1 MFLRFSFL
9 VVLCLFFSCNSEDTD
24 KINIGFSQCISDDIW
39 REEMNHSM
47 QVEADLHPEVDLEI
61 VISNRN
67 VKKQIAQI
75 NKFVY
80 DKVDIIIISPLESIE
95 IVPAI
100 ENAYDSGIPVILIDR
115 KINSDKY
122 TAFLGADNLSI
133 GRLTANYI
141 ASKTVK
147 PIRVIELMPDDF
159 SSPTLDRSLG
169 FNQVAERSKNI
180 KEVIT
185 LKPYTDGAYAQL
197 LDSVSFEEVNSVFAF
212 NDLIAKWAWSVADR
226 KGIANNLKIVGVD
239 GLLGPDQGIEMV
251 LENKLKATI
260 LYPTGGAEAIKLA
273 LRIANGEQV
282 PKNNELDIVLIDQL
296 NADIMKHQL
305 LKIKNQQADIE
316 NQIDAIEEQERLYSN
331 QNNLLKITFCFLLLI
346 LGLAVYSI
354 RSIFIIRKKNRQLLI
369 NNDKITIQRNQIE
382 KIAKEVKESND
393 AKVNFF
399 TGLSHE
405 FKTPITLI
413 TTSLESLREMFGTK
427 NSPIPFEISLI
438 ENNSRRLLRLVN
450 NLLDFRKVEDQKFN
464 LRVSK
469 TNIYTFSNNIF
480 KEFEREAIRRNIEF
494 KLIAIATDLE
504 IYFDRS
510 LMDKV
515 YFNLLSNAFKFT
527 PDNGKITIE
536 LKELQNSIQ
545 IKFSDSGIGIPDK
558 ELDSVFK
565 PFFKGSNNRKNSS
578 GIGLFLSKQFVDLH
592 LGEIEVQ
599 SVHGSTFIITL
610 FKGNKHFNEDQI
622 TVEQDISDFTET
634 TSSLSFD
641 LFEQDLELTNSANSD
656 KERYQILVI
665 EDNKDLLQFLAKK
678 LAQQFEIYTSDG
690 TNAIEKA
697 TEEIPDIIICD
708 INLPDKNG
716 FEICATLKDNLT
728 TSHIPIILLTANSD
742 KESYLK
748 GLDAKA
754 DLYITKPFSYDV
766 LMQSIKSML
775 YNREKLRYYFTN
787 NLFRENPT
795 LQIKSPEQKFLID
808 INDIVKN
815 SFENADFS
823 VENLAESMGISR
835 VQLYRKTKA
844 ILGYGVNDFI
854 NNFRLAKAQE
864 LLEKSNN
871 NISEIAY
878 QSGFSTPSYFST
890 AFKAKYG
897 ESPAAYRKNFKNQ

>member
-1 MFLRFSFL
+1 MLKRFYFLFLSFL
-9 VVLCLFFSCNSEDTD
+9 LFSCNSESNN
-24 KINIGFSQCISDDIW
+24 KITVGFSQCISEDIW

-47 QVEADLHPEVDLEI
+47 QVEADLHPEIDLEI

-75 NKFVY
+75 NKFVN
-80 DKVDIIIISPLESIE
+80 DKVDVIIISPLESTE

-141 ASKTVK
+141 ASETVK

-159 SSPTLDRSLG
+159 SSPALDRSLG

-185 LKPYTDGAYAQL
+185 LKPYTDGAFAQL
-197 LDSVSFEEVNSVFAF
+197 LDSVSFEEVNYVFAF
-212 NDLIAKWAWSVADR
+212 NDLIAKWAWNVADR
-226 KGIANNLKIVGVD
+226 KGFANNSKIVGVD

-480 KEFEREAIRRNIEF
+480 KEFEREAVRRNIEF
-494 KLIAIATDLE
+494 KLIAVATDLE

-545 IKFSDSGIGIPDK
+545 IKFLDSGIGIPDK

-634 TSSLSFD
+634 TSSLSLD
-641 LFEQDLELTNSANSD
+641 LYEQDLELTNSANND
-656 KERYQILVI
+656 KEQYQILVI

-795 LQIKSPEQKFLID
+795 LQINSPEQKFLID

-854 NNFRLAKAQE
+854 NNFRLARAQE

>member
-393 AKVNFF
+393 AKVN
-399 TGLSHE
+399 S
-405 FKTPITLI
+405 
-413 TTSLESLREMFGTK
+413 
-427 NSPIPFEISLI
+427 
-438 ENNSRRLLRLVN
+438 
-450 NLLDFRKVEDQKFN
+450 
-464 LRVSK
+464 
-469 TNIYTFSNNIF
+469 
-480 KEFEREAIRRNIEF
+480 
-494 KLIAIATDLE
+494 
-504 IYFDRS
+504 
-510 LMDKV
+510 
-515 YFNLLSNAFKFT
+515 
-527 PDNGKITIE
+527 
-536 LKELQNSIQ
+536 
-545 IKFSDSGIGIPDK
+545 
-558 ELDSVFK
+558 
-565 PFFKGSNNRKNSS
+565 
-578 GIGLFLSKQFVDLH
+578 
-592 LGEIEVQ
+592 
-599 SVHGSTFIITL
+599 
-610 FKGNKHFNEDQI
+610 
-622 TVEQDISDFTET
+622 
-634 TSSLSFD
+634 
-641 LFEQDLELTNSANSD
+641 
-656 KERYQILVI
+656 
-665 EDNKDLLQFLAKK
+665 
-678 LAQQFEIYTSDG
+678 
-690 TNAIEKA
+690 
-697 TEEIPDIIICD
+697 
-708 INLPDKNG
+708 
-716 FEICATLKDNLT
+716 
-728 TSHIPIILLTANSD
+728 
-742 KESYLK
+742 
-748 GLDAKA
+748 
-754 DLYITKPFSYDV
+754 
-766 LMQSIKSML
+766 
-775 YNREKLRYYFTN
+775 
-787 NLFRENPT
+787 
-795 LQIKSPEQKFLID
+795 
-808 INDIVKN
+808 
-815 SFENADFS
+815 
-823 VENLAESMGISR
+823 
-835 VQLYRKTKA
+835 YRK
-844 ILGYGVNDFI
+844 
-854 NNFRLAKAQE
+854 
-864 LLEKSNN
+864 
-871 NISEIAY
+871 
-878 QSGFSTPSYFST
+878 
-890 AFKAKYG
+890 
-897 ESPAAYRKNFKNQ
+897 

>member
-1 MFLRFSFL
+1 
-9 VVLCLFFSCNSEDTD
+9 
-24 KINIGFSQCISDDIW
+24 
-39 REEMNHSM
+39 M
-47 QVEADLHPEVDLEI
+47 QK
-61 VISNRN
+61 S
-67 VKKQIAQI
+67 
-75 NKFVY
+75 
-80 DKVDIIIISPLESIE
+80 
-95 IVPAI
+95 
-100 ENAYDSGIPVILIDR
+100 
-115 KINSDKY
+115 
-122 TAFLGADNLSI
+122 T
-133 GRLTANYI
+133 
-141 ASKTVK
+141 
-147 PIRVIELMPDDF
+147 
-159 SSPTLDRSLG
+159 
-169 FNQVAERSKNI
+169 
-180 KEVIT
+180 
-185 LKPYTDGAYAQL
+185 
-197 LDSVSFEEVNSVFAF
+197 
-212 NDLIAKWAWSVADR
+212 
-226 KGIANNLKIVGVD
+226 
-239 GLLGPDQGIEMV
+239 
-251 LENKLKATI
+251 
-260 LYPTGGAEAIKLA
+260 
-273 LRIANGEQV
+273 
-282 PKNNELDIVLIDQL
+282 
-296 NADIMKHQL
+296 
-305 LKIKNQQADIE
+305 
-316 NQIDAIEEQERLYSN
+316 
-331 QNNLLKITFCFLLLI
+331 
-346 LGLAVYSI
+346 
-354 RSIFIIRKKNRQLLI
+354 
-369 NNDKITIQRNQIE
+369 
-382 KIAKEVKESND
+382 
-393 AKVNFF
+393 
-399 TGLSHE
+399 
-405 FKTPITLI
+405 
-413 TTSLESLREMFGTK
+413 
-427 NSPIPFEISLI
+427 LI

-634 TSSLSFD
+634 TSSLSLD
-641 LFEQDLELTNSANSD
+641 LYEQDLELTNSANSD

>member
-634 TSSLSFD
+634 TSSLSLD
-641 LFEQDLELTNSANSD
+641 LYEQDLELTNSANSD